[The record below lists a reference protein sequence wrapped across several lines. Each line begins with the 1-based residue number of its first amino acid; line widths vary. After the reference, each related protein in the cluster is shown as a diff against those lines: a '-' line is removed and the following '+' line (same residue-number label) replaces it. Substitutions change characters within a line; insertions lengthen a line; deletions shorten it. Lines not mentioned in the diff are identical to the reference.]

1 MGSPLLKGFL
11 FLYSEMIDLI
21 KIPKAKHV
29 STNMIIWII
38 PLLFFIHNLEES
50 ISMPQY
56 LANQFSI
63 NFINTHQFLIAICI
77 LTTIV
82 LLFIILYQLHI
93 ISSIYWIIFIQGA
106 IFFNAVQHMI
116 LFFMYRAYNPGVISA
131 FIIVLF
137 SLYLFSLIQV
147 PKKKLVLIL
156 IFSLLSYPSMI
167 WITLYLASFFD

>member
-1 MGSPLLKGFL
+1 MIYLIQTLK
-11 FLYSEMIDLI
+11 I
-21 KIPKAKHV
+21 KHV
-29 STNMIIWII
+29 STNIMVWVI

-63 NFINTHQFLIAICI
+63 KFINTHQFLLAICI

-82 LLFIILYQLHI
+82 LLFIILYQLHV

-116 LFFMYRAYNPGVISA
+116 LFFVHRSYNPGVISA
-131 FIIVLF
+131 CIIVLF
-137 SLYLFSLIQV
+137 SLYLFSLIKVQ
-147 PKKKLVLIL
+147 KKKLVFTLV
-156 IFSLLSYPSMI
+156 FSLLSYPVVI
-167 WITLYLASFFD
+167 WITLFLASFFT